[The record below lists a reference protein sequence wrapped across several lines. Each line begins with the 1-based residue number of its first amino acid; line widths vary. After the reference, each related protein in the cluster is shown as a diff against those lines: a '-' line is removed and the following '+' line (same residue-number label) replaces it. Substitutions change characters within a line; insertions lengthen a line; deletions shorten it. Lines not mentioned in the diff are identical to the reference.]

1 MSKPKNLGKP
11 HSGAIGMK
19 MYASLDGGKTQ
30 TDVTKFDEPYIPP
43 SPKRQEQGTDMATS
57 DSEATTIAVKA
68 VLKAIYRDGA
78 TATPRNLHRDL
89 ETITKLIQGDT
100 DV

>member
-1 MSKPKNLGKP
+1 MSKPLKIDQDLYK
-11 HSGAIGMK
+11 AK
-19 MYASLDGGKTQ
+19 WLDSQSVIALQKLRNRNKKAGKTMSQ
-30 TDVTKFDEPYIPP
+30 AK
-43 SPKRQEQGTDMATS
+43 GTDMATQ
-57 DSEATTIAVKA
+57 DPEATTQAVSA

-89 ETITKLIQGDT
+89 ETITNLLTAKGDP